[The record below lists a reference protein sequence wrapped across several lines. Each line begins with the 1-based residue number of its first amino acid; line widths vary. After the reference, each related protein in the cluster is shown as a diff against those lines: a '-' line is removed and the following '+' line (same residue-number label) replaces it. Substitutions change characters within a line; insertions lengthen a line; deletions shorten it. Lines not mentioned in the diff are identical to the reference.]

1 MLNPA
6 QASGSDLRPQRL
18 FGKLGL
24 LQRRSVIV
32 AVSGGSDSL
41 SLLTLLHHWFLEH
54 GRVHALVAVTVDHR
68 LRVEAADE
76 ARVVAAFCASQ
87 RIPHI
92 TKVWT
97 DDKPQTG
104 LAAAARAARYRLL
117 IEAAR
122 EAGTDIVLTGHTEDD
137 QAETTAMRAERS
149 DGIGLAGMAPET
161 LLDGSI
167 WLMRPLLGV
176 SRAALR
182 EHLQNSDIPW
192 IDDPSNSN
200 PTSERVRVRAGLTP
214 EWRMLLA
221 EQAQL
226 AGAARRALAER
237 AATLLAEHVT
247 ADAEAVMI
255 APAFLQTP
263 DRDAG
268 IHAFRLLLCV
278 LGRQP
283 HWPDLPRA
291 TLLFDQLDL
300 LGFSGSLAGCV
311 ARHRRAGIT
320 VRPERRGAGDH
331 GTITTMFAGTVLR
344 PIVPGFDLAAMQALA
359 KMLKANDLPAAPS
372 SQHNAPF
379 P

>member
-1 MLNPA
+1 M
-6 QASGSDLRPQRL
+6 
-18 FGKLGL
+18 
-24 LQRRSVIV
+24 

-214 EWRMLLA
+214 EWPMLLS